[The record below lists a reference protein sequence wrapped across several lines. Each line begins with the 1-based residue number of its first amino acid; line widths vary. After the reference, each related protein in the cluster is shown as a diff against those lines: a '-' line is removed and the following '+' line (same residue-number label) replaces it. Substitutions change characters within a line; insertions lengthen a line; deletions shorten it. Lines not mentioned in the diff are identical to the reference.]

1 MAQHIMLEQLSAT
14 NRFKQDE
21 VTAVDAQLKVEEELA
36 QKLLDENMN
45 KLQEMEI
52 LKEKSED
59 EEKKRKLNREELIK
73 KNTDLSC
80 LLSRNKKTKEELEAL
95 LMKNKDLEKQ
105 NLIWDKKNKE
115 MENDIFV
122 IIQRIE
128 LNSLQKEVDMEDLK
142 LLAKNN
148 AHMNKQFDMM
158 VAKWNRIFDAKPEDK
173 Y

>member
-1 MAQHIMLEQLSAT
+1 
-14 NRFKQDE
+14 
-21 VTAVDAQLKVEEELA
+21 
-36 QKLLDENMN
+36 MN
-45 KLQEMEI
+45 KLQEMEV
-52 LKEKSED
+52 LKEKSEE

-95 LMKNKDLEKQ
+95 LLKNKDLEKQ

-128 LNSLQKEVDMEDLK
+128 LNSLLKEVDMEDLK

-158 VAKWNRIFDAKPEDK
+158 VAKWNRIFDAKPEDR

>member
-1 MAQHIMLEQLSAT
+1 
-14 NRFKQDE
+14 
-21 VTAVDAQLKVEEELA
+21 
-36 QKLLDENMN
+36 
-45 KLQEMEI
+45 MEI

-59 EEKKRKLNREELIK
+59 EEKKRRLNREELIK

-95 LMKNKDLEKQ
+95 LLKNKDLEKQ

-128 LNSLQKEVDMEDLK
+128 LNSLLKEVDMEDLK

-148 AHMNKQFDMM
+148 AHMNK
-158 VAKWNRIFDAKPEDK
+158 
-173 Y
+173 